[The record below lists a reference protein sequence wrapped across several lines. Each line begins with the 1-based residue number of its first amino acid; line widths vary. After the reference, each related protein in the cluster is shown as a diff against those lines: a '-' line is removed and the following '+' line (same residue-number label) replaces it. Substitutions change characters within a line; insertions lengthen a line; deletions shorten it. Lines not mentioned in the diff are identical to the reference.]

1 MEPTEPILIIPD
13 WPAPVQVQAVSTGR
27 NYGCSEGSFSSFN
40 VGNHVGDKP
49 NTVATNRAALVK
61 TLGLT
66 DQPCWLDQVHSTS
79 VVNLDSYYTHR
90 HKETRSLPTADGA
103 VSSKSDRV
111 CVVMTADCLPVLFCD
126 TSGSRVGIAHA
137 GWRGL
142 ASGILPA
149 VIASMGVDPK
159 NLMAWLGPAI
169 SQAAY
174 EVGNEVREAF
184 VSSDSDAGICFAEN
198 KSGHWQADLYGLAK
212 RSLLS
217 AGLQAIYGGDFCTYT
232 DSDRFFS
239 YRRTNPC
246 GRMATLIWLASSKA
260 DG

>member
-1 MEPTEPILIIPD
+1 MQTTEPILIIPD
-13 WPAPVQVQAVSTGR
+13 WPAPIQVRAVSTGR
-27 NYGCSEGSFSSFN
+27 NYGWSEGSFSSFN
-40 VGNHVGDKP
+40 IGNHVGDKP
-49 NTVATNRAALVK
+49 NAVASNRASLVK
-61 TLGLT
+61 TLDFT
-66 DQPCWLDQVHSTS
+66 DQPCWLNQVHSTS
-79 VVNLDSYYTHR
+79 VVNLDSHYSQR
-90 HKETRSLPTADGA
+90 QKETRLLPTADGA
-103 VSSKSDRV
+103 VSSKSNRV

-126 TSGSRVGIAHA
+126 TAGSRVGIAHA
-137 GWRGL
+137 GWKGL

-184 VSSDSDAGICFAEN
+184 VNSDPDAAVCFAEN
-198 KSGHWQADLYGLAK
+198 KSGRWQADLYGLAK
-212 RSLLS
+212 RSLQD
-217 AGLQAIYGGDFCTYT
+217 AGLKAIYGGDFCTYT
-232 DSDRFFS
+232 ESDRFFS